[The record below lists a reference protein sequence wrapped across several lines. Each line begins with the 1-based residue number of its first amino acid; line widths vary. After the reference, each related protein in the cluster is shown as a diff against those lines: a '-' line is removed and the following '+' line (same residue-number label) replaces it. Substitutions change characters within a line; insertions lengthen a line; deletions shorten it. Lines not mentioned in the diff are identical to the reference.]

1 MLKATWKSLL
11 ARKLRLLLS
20 TFAIV
25 LGVAFVAGTLIFT
38 DTLSRSFTAI
48 FASSVGD
55 VVVTPKGAQTQ
66 DGTPTDKTV
75 SAAIVR
81 KLATADGASRADG
94 NISSLG
100 VFVVDQHG
108 KLVGGNG
115 PPGIAVNYNTAP
127 AGHGVEGLS
136 IVSGTPPK
144 GPDEVALDART
155 AKSAGYHV
163 GDRIRLTSSGAR
175 DSLRP
180 KLVGLADFRNG
191 GSTNGATITIFDTAT
206 AQKLF
211 LDGKDAYSDAW
222 VTAKDGVSQSQLR
235 DQVKD
240 LLPAG
245 YTAKTGDQA
254 AEDDAAPVQE
264 AVKFISI
271 FLLIFA
277 GIALVVG
284 AFLIVNTFSI
294 LVAQRSRELA
304 LLRAL
309 GASRRQVTRSVQ
321 LEALVLGF
329 VGATIGLGIGV
340 LLAIGIRAVFATF
353 GLDLSGQPL
362 VFQASTVLIS
372 YAIGIVVT
380 SVAAY
385 LPARRASRVAPVAA
399 LRDDV
404 AMPEATMRVRFAVG
418 TVMLFAGVA
427 LMLTGLFTGVPKPG
441 YWVGGGILVALLGAT
456 VASPVLGRPFL
467 AAMSAIYQR
476 TFGSVGR
483 LAGENALRNPRR
495 TAATA
500 SALMVGLALV
510 STMAIV
516 GASSKAS
523 LDKTIADNFQGD
535 LVVSNVVGERF
546 SPSLADRIE
555 KTKGVASVTRLRYA
569 TPKIKGKYEQVTAVN
584 PERLDDAV
592 RVPMVSGRPGDLTDG
607 GVLVSEGRADRDHLA
622 IGDTVTMK
630 MPAGTRS
637 FRVAGVVEKNNPVL
651 GTPYTLT
658 LGALADGGYR
668 AADSLLFV
676 DKDPGVSVS
685 TLKGDVEDAIGDVPT
700 VTVKDQAGFAAEQRD
715 QFNQLLVLVYAML
728 VLALVIAVLGIVNTL
743 ALSVI
748 ERTREVGLLR
758 AIGLSRRQLR
768 RMVRLEAIVI
778 AVFGALLGVVMGVVF
793 GVALMAS
800 LRDEGL
806 QVTSVPVVQ
815 LVVIVLGAALC
826 GVLAAAFPARRAAR
840 LDVLRAIAT
849 D

>member
-38 DTLSRSFTAI
+38 NTLSRSFTAI

-55 VVVTPKGAQTQ
+55 VVVTPNGSQTQ
-66 DGTPTDKTV
+66 DDTPTDKTI
-75 SAAIVR
+75 SASLVR

-94 NISSLG
+94 NVSSLG

-136 IVSGTPPK
+136 IVSGSPPK
-144 GPDEVALDART
+144 APGEVALDSRT
-155 AKSAGYHV
+155 AKTAGYHV

-175 DSLRP
+175 DVLRP
-180 KLVGLADFRNG
+180 RLVGLAGFRNG
-191 GSTNGATITIFDTAT
+191 GSTNGATITIFDTKT

-211 LDGKDAYSDAW
+211 LDGKDVYSDAW
-222 VTAKDGVSQSQLR
+222 VTAKNGVSQSQLR
-235 DQVKD
+235 DQVKA
-240 LLPAG
+240 LLPPG
-245 YTAKTGDQA
+245 YTAKTGDQSA
-254 AEDDAAPVQE
+254 KDDAAPVQQ

-284 AFLIVNTFSI
+284 GFLIVNTFSI

-321 LEALVLGF
+321 LEALILGF

-340 LLAIGIRAVFATF
+340 LLAIGIRALFATF

-362 VFQASTVLIS
+362 IFRASTVLIS

-404 AMPEATMRVRFAVG
+404 AMPESAMRLRFAVG
-418 TVMLFAGVA
+418 SAMLLGGVG
-427 LMLTGLFTGVPKPG
+427 LMLAGLFTGVHKPG

-467 AAMSAIYQR
+467 AVISAVYQR
-476 TFGSVGR
+476 VFGSVGR

-535 LVVSNVVGERF
+535 LVVANVVGERF

-555 KTKGVASVTRLRYA
+555 KTSGVASVTRLRSA
-569 TPKIKGKYEQVTAVN
+569 TPKIKGEYQQVTAVS
-584 PERLDDAV
+584 PKSLGDAV
-592 RVPMVSGRPGDLTDG
+592 RVPMVSGNPADLTDK
-607 GVLVSEGRADRDHLA
+607 GVLVDEGRADRDHLR
-622 IGDTVTMK
+622 IGDTVTMR
-630 MPAGTRS
+630 MPAGVRS
-637 FRVAGVVEKNNPVL
+637 FHVVGIVEKNNPVL
-651 GTPYTLT
+651 DTPYTVT

-676 DKDPGVSVS
+676 DKTPGANLSKV
-685 TLKGDVEDAIGDVPT
+685 KGDVEDAIGDVPT
-700 VTVKDQAGFAAEQRD
+700 VTVKDQAGFAAQQRA
-715 QFNQLLVLVYAML
+715 QFNKLLFLIYAML
-728 VLALVIAVLGIVNTL
+728 VLALLIAVLGIVNTL

-748 ERTREVGLLR
+748 ERTHEVGLLR

-768 RMVRLEAIVI
+768 RMVRLEAVVI
-778 AVFGALLGVVMGVVF
+778 AVFGALLGVVMGILF

-800 LRDEGL
+800 LRDQGL

-815 LVVIVLGAALC
+815 LAVIVVGAGLC